1 MTTKITE
8 VKNEPIRKYFS
19 EDRFDIGRLDFAMG
33 VKADGTCDYKID
45 TPSQLYYVTKI
56 ETYKDNSSETGY
68 ESYYTYLQYDRNSHD
83 LSFFSQ
89 YAPDYSRQIRFTRKE
104 LESFSNDLFSLAT
117 PVICYCRLLESRGEK
132 EKCFECQMTD
142 EWPISSS

>member
-45 TPSQLYYVTKI
+45 TPSQMYYVTKI

-104 LESFSNDLFSLAT
+104 LESFSNDLFFFSY
-117 PVICYCRLLESRGEK
+117 PSYLLLQVTGVKRRKRKMFRVSNDR
-132 EKCFECQMTD
+132 
-142 EWPISSS
+142 